1 MTPITY
7 IVMSILL
14 LRNVL
19 ASGAITASK
28 QPLEVNYNLRLEIS
42 DPDYLFIHVNIDY
55 MVQSLLAASEAPTAS
70 KQPQSSNMASDL
82 KSLTPITYLFLCI
95 LLIWYGPL
103 WQPLRPLQ
111 PPNSLAGQIR
121 PQI

>member
-42 DPDYLFIHVNIDY
+42 DPDYLFIHVNIAY
-55 MVQSLLAASEAPTAS
+55 MVRSLLAASEAPTAS
-70 KQPQSSNMASDL
+70 KQPMRSFLKVIFEISDL
-82 KSLTPITYLFLCI
+82 NYICCHI
-95 LLIWYGPL
+95 
-103 WQPLRPLQ
+103 
-111 PPNSLAGQIR
+111 SLASKCFWEMIKSNKRRDIR
-121 PQI
+121 RPNIVHTP